1 MKFEF
6 LHSFQQ
12 KKNHWICKKKI
23 PKFCNIAQKKADSNA
38 FFLTRLKHLYFVL
51 HHLFIKRTSPLK
63 FNVRLTHWTFKT
75 QVPIN
80 PFKDKYSK
88 LLISRNLWT
97 MNMICFFFLSVVARR
112 IINRNNPN
120 IWWYVFLNAA
130 MISIVRYVFHIYIY
144 IYCKFLIVNFHI
156 EGGVLFIL

>member
-1 MKFEF
+1 
-6 LHSFQQ
+6 
-12 KKNHWICKKKI
+12 
-23 PKFCNIAQKKADSNA
+23 
-38 FFLTRLKHLYFVL
+38 
-51 HHLFIKRTSPLK
+51 
-63 FNVRLTHWTFKT
+63 
-75 QVPIN
+75 
-80 PFKDKYSK
+80 
-88 LLISRNLWT
+88 